1 MTLPALGDPCPRCDA
16 TGIVTTR
23 PQGAQTGRN
32 SLCDYIDLER
42 RLECSA
48 GYIVNTPPPPTEDE
62 VDEAARAAI
71 PKLDAFAILALEEPH
86 DFTTAPNI
94 KHRNKLAE
102 LRSGNHTDVLGLT
115 DSIEVQITHE
125 FAPRWCA
132 LGDGARARH
141 DALELIVHLYAGAAG
156 RIEIHLCP
164 PHYANLVDTY
174 RRRALAANG
183 PELHFAGRRIIAV
196 NPRALDVVEV
206 LKSGGAPLL

>member
-1 MTLPALGDPCPRCDA
+1 MTR
-16 TGIVTTR
+16 R
-23 PQGAQTGRN
+23 P
-32 SLCDYIDLER
+32 
-42 RLECSA
+42 CSA
-48 GYIVNTPPPPTEDE
+48 DHWRPGLGPCLGGNCIHNRPPTEEELD
-62 VDEAARAAI
+62 VVASALI
-71 PKLDAFAILALEEPH
+71 PKLDRIAGMALEEPH
-86 DFTTAPNI
+86 DFTTAPDI

-141 DALELIVHLYAGAAG
+141 DALVLIVDLYPGAAG

-174 RRRALAANG
+174 RRRALVADG

-206 LKSGGAPLL
+206 LKSGGPPLL